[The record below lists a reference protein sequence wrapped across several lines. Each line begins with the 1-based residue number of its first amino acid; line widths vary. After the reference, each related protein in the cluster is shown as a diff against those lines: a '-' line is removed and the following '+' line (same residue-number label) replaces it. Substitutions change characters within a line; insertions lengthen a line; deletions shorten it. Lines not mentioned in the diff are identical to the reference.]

1 MDNIV
6 CHWPQYAC
14 PFISNQPEFIF
25 LPINWDLNVSI
36 LFIHHFFLSTVS
48 CHYSKDGWDPKP
60 LNYTLNKCF
69 SVHNRVKNDIFIVKL
84 DVIRKD
90 WFFYYFK
97 VCLHFVDYL
106 KRKHISNFKS
116 NSFLSMNIL
125 IKRFKEIILYFQIQ
139 DLLFS

>member
-1 MDNIV
+1 MHVPLYRINLNSFFFPLIEIWTSAF
-6 CHWPQYAC
+6 CL
-14 PFISNQPEFIF
+14 FTISF
-25 LPINWDLNVSI
+25 LVLWAVII
-36 LFIHHFFLSTVS
+36 
-48 CHYSKDGWDPKP
+48 SKDGWDPKP

-69 SVHNRVKNDIFIVKL
+69 SVHNIVKNDIFIVKL